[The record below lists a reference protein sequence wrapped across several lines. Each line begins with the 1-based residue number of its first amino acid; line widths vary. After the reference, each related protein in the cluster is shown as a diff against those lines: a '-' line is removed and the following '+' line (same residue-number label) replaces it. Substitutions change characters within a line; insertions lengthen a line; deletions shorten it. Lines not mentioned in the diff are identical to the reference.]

1 MSKPIRA
8 SDRSSLIRLASS
20 MDKGS
25 AERRVIL
32 AGLKVGVTSDR
43 PPQISLRSPIASLK
57 KAESL
62 YEVDGSRDGDVLH
75 HLGEALSEIAWVVK
89 DLGDPQAAKVMDM
102 ARDFGAMHR

>member
-1 MSKPIRA
+1 MSKPTPA

-32 AGLKVGVTSDR
+32 AGLKVGVMSDR

-75 HLGEALSEIAWVVK
+75 LYP
-89 DLGDPQAAKVMDM
+89 DP
-102 ARDFGAMHR
+102 RRHHPPIESPHIPTT

>member
-1 MSKPIRA
+1 MSKPTPA

-32 AGLKVGVTSDR
+32 AGLKVGVSDR

-62 YEVDGSRDGDVLH
+62 YGVDGSRDGDVLH

-102 ARDFGAMHR
+102 ARAFGAMHR